1 MLQHDEPIDFV
12 IATGTQYSVRDFVNT
27 TAVSMGLQLEWTG
40 QGTDE
45 HAVVV
50 SCDNDELGF
59 QPGDVVV
66 RIDPRYYRPAEV
78 ETLLGDASL
87 AKEKLGWVPKI
98 SFAQLVEEMVETD
111 LRLAREESLIDR
123 DRSRP

>member
-1 MLQHDEPIDFV
+1 MDGPGARTSTRLWLA
-12 IATGTQYSVRDFVNT
+12 ATEKNSAFK
-27 TAVSMGLQLEWTG
+27 
-40 QGTDE
+40 
-45 HAVVV
+45 
-50 SCDNDELGF
+50 
-59 QPGDVVV
+59 PGDIVV

-87 AKEKLGWVPKI
+87 AREKLGWVPKI
-98 SFAQLVEEMVETD
+98 SFVQLVEEMVETD